1 MQHYI
6 DLTQLLLSMTFPV
19 ALGRAC
25 SGSKILQGLYA
36 SNTSYPHDL
45 NLQGPDSV
53 PIVCHT
59 RSFALKVSRCWLT
72 CMLRICFCFLH
83 VWRRWFAVAW
93 AMYVCGCFLPVF
105 GIDSDFH
112 QATLAFCTMIWRRLR
127 VIMFQKNS
135 LTVEVCFV

>member
-53 PIVCHT
+53 PVVCHT
-59 RSFALKVSRCWLT
+59 RSFALKVSRCRLT

-83 VWRRWFAVAW
+83 VWRRWFAVAR
-93 AMYVCGCFLPVF
+93 AMYVCGCFPARVRHRFRLPPRNRCFLHNDLGEVA
-105 GIDSDFH
+105 SH
-112 QATLAFCTMIWRRLR
+112 HVPEKL
-127 VIMFQKNS
+127 VNS
-135 LTVEVCFV
+135 